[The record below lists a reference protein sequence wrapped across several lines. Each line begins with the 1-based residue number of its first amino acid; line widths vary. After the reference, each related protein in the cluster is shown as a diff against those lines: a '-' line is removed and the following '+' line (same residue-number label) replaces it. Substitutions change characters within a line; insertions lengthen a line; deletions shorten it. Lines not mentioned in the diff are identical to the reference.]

1 MVAYTAVR
9 SWGSAGQDWRRNT
22 KANTAC
28 LLAIMMVPIAATM
41 GLAIDSARKAN
52 AVRHVQM
59 ALDAASLA
67 GVLAMEDAG
76 KSDADVQ
83 AISSKVFAANISTS
97 QDDLSCEDPAVLIDR
112 LRVTVRATANCRFA
126 AMIGG
131 GITAENVYV
140 KDVAEARARTEKIDL
155 SLILDT
161 SGSMRGEK
169 IRYLKQAANQTVTS
183 LLNTSA
189 EERVRIALVSFST
202 AVNAGIYGNEAQ
214 GLPVLDDEDGD
225 GVEKVCVTE
234 RAGDEALTDEEPGPF
249 KWVGN
254 ASSAC
259 PRTSIVPLTDSVSEL
274 TTSINSMS
282 AGGATAGTI
291 ALAWSWYLISPK
303 WNDIWPASSRPH
315 PYEGDALKVV
325 ILMSDGNFN
334 ASYITGSASRLGRD
348 LCEAMRGSK
357 VIVYAIAFDAPARA
371 QRLLKNCTGDNDER
385 YFEAETGEDLLNAYS
400 AIAAQLSTLT
410 LSE

>member
-1 MVAYTAVR
+1 MA
-9 SWGSAGQDWRRNT
+9 S
-22 KANTAC
+22 
-28 LLAIMMVPIAATM
+28 LLAVMMVPIAATM

-67 GVLAMEDAG
+67 GVMAMEDAS
-76 KSDADVQ
+76 KSDSDVRT
-83 AISSKVFAANISTS
+83 ISSNVFAANILTS
-97 QDDLSCEDPAVLIDR
+97 QNDLQCDQPSVSVDR
-112 LRVTVRATANCRFA
+112 LQVAVRATANCRFA

-140 KDVAEARARTEKIDL
+140 QDMAEARARTEKIDL
-155 SLILDT
+155 SLILDS

-169 IRYLKQAANQTVTS
+169 MRYLKLAANQTVTS
-183 LLNTSA
+183 LLNTSTD
-189 EERVRIALVSFST
+189 ERIRIALVSFST

-254 ASSAC
+254 ATSAC
-259 PRTSIVPLTDSVSEL
+259 PRTSIVPLTDNL
-274 TTSINSMS
+274 TDLKESIKAMR

-315 PYEGDALKVV
+315 PYGGDALKVV

-334 ASYITGSASRLGRD
+334 ASYITGSATRLGRD
-348 LCEAMRGSK
+348 LCEAMRGSEI
-357 VIVYAIAFDAPARA
+357 IVYAIAFDAPAKA
-371 QRLLKNCTGDNDER
+371 QKLLKNCTGDNAER

-400 AIAAQLSTLT
+400 AIVAQLSTLT